1 MLEIAFVC
9 KWHLYVV
16 QQAILL
22 MHGIEILV
30 IITFYAQN
38 FGYNH
43 SGMGRIYTCEE
54 VQILWA
60 VMNCIALDFLYFINN
75 KLFIT

>member
-1 MLEIAFVC
+1 M
-9 KWHLYVV
+9 LYV
-16 QQAILL
+16 
-22 MHGIEILV
+22 LV

-43 SGMGRIYTCEE
+43 SGMGRIYTCED